1 MKYYRAKDDAVDY
14 KAKHCLIKG
23 ELLTEK
29 ERMKYYPNLS
39 DNAFEIVYISKSL
52 TFTCFGVRKQ
62 ISESMYDAVF
72 KKCGVE

>member
-1 MKYYRAKDDAVDY
+1 MKYYRAKHDTVDY
-14 KAKHCLIKG
+14 KGNYCLIEG

-29 ERMKYYPNLS
+29 ERIKYYPNLS
-39 DNAFEIVYISKSL
+39 DNAFEIVNISKSL

-62 ISESMYDAVF
+62 ISDTMYDAVF